1 MKRIYS
7 YLISVFILTTTSC
20 GDFLEPKPVSLVTDN
35 LAITSAE
42 DAEQVLLGVY
52 SVLQNGNYYGNLAI
66 GIPGMLSDE
75 LIHSGSFPTIKQ
87 MDQNAVT
94 SDNVTLQNYW
104 GNAASVANINATSS
118 YNGIFNANVVLERI
132 EKITVSPAV
141 KNTIVGQAKY
151 LRALFHF
158 NLLTLWGDVPIARS
172 TSLTVLST
180 LPRSPK
186 AEVYAFIID
195 DLTSASTLLKGVDY
209 GTIVGRDEKDRVR
222 AGEWAV
228 KALLARVQLFKGDKA
243 AAGILAN
250 EVITLGGYTLAAN
263 YGSIFQSNSTE
274 TIFEVFSNVNDPN
287 GLAFQFRLSG
297 RYEYAPSPQLV
308 SAFQTG
314 DARASVIANIASTKP
329 EAAKYNDVAT
339 GTDRPIVSRL
349 AEMHLI
355 RAEANLA
362 TAPAQALQDINLLR
376 LRAGALPQT
385 DPGFAAF
392 TGFKELTA
400 ITLADILNERFIEL
414 CFEGHRWNDLIRTG
428 TVDQVMSVINPVSW
442 KATSALMP
450 IPNREIQQN
459 PALAPQNPG
468 Y

>member
-1 MKRIYS
+1 M
-7 YLISVFILTTTSC
+7 LTTSC
-20 GDFLEPKPVSLVTDN
+20 GDFLEPKPVSLVTDD
-35 LAITSAE
+35 LAITSAA
-42 DAEQVLLGVY
+42 DAEQVLLGAY
-52 SVLQNGNYYGNLAI
+52 SVLQNNNYYGNLTI

-104 GNAASVANINATSS
+104 GNAATPVTGTSS
-118 YNGIFNANVVLERI
+118 YNGIFSANIVLERI
-132 EKITVSPAV
+132 EKITIDPAV
-141 KNTIVGQAKY
+141 KNVIIGQSKY

-158 NLLTLWGDVPIARS
+158 NLLTLFGDVPIAKT
-172 TSLTVLST
+172 TSLAALST

-186 AEVYAFIID
+186 TEVYAFIID
-195 DLTSASTLLKGVDY
+195 DLTSAATLLKGADY
-209 GTIVGRDEKDRVR
+209 GAAGRDSEDRVK
-222 AGEWAV
+222 AGEWAA
-228 KALLARVQLFKGDKA
+228 KALLARVQLYKGDKA
-243 AAGILAN
+243 AAGALAN
-250 EVITLGGYTLAAN
+250 DVITNGGYTLPSN
-263 YGSIFQSNSTE
+263 YTTVFQSNSSE
-274 TIFEVFSNVNDPN
+274 TIFEIFSSVNDPN

-297 RYEYAPSPQLV
+297 RYEYAPSPQMV

-314 DARASVIANIASTKP
+314 DKRVSVIANIASAKP

-349 AEMHLI
+349 AEMFLI

-362 TAPAQALQDINLLR
+362 TAPAQALLDVNLIR

-400 ITLADILNERFIEL
+400 ITLADILKERFVEL
-414 CFEGHRWNDLIRTG
+414 CFEGHRWNDLVRTA

-442 KATSALMP
+442 KPTSALMP